1 MQSHHLRSMP
11 SRWGRKPWW
20 PLWGLALLVTG
31 CAGLDVPQ
39 PERHAASEQKT
50 LRAVHH
56 WEVLADDVAARFA
69 EKVRDWPVGEHPI
82 YVLAKADT
90 RFNQAFRR
98 LLMNKLADRG
108 VAVTTEPGAV
118 QLVLETQVVQHLQPA
133 SSVLD
138 WMPLASGVSVALDGV
153 HFHGA
158 NSFYLPG
165 DKKMV
170 GKVGAEGDVVVASGS
185 AFGAAVAA
193 MQIRKAPAAPETP
206 VVYPR
211 LGVPARSELLV
222 TASLESGGRF
232 LGGTSNVYSLVHDDA
247 LLYLP
252 AEPRMQ
258 GAVPTSI
265 KTWRVVSP

>member
-1 MQSHHLRSMP
+1 MP
-11 SRWGRKPWW
+11 SRWGRRPWW

-39 PERHAASEQKT
+39 PERHAVSGQKT
-50 LRAVHH
+50 LQAVHH
-56 WEVLADDVAARFA
+56 WDVLADDVAVRVT

-82 YVLAKADT
+82 YVSAKADT

-108 VAVTTEPGAV
+108 VAVTTEPGTV
-118 QLVLETQVVQHLQPA
+118 QLVVDTQVVQHMQPG

-138 WMPLASGVSVALDGV
+138 WIPLASGVSVARDGV

-158 NSFYLPG
+158 SSFYPPGNEKDVG

-193 MQIRKAPAAPETP
+193 MQIRKAPAEPETP

-211 LGVPARSELLV
+211 LGAPARSELLV